1 VTAVATAPR
10 ASKQEVE
17 PEYVLRLFIAGFT
30 QRSQRAIDNLRKIC
44 EQHLA
49 GRNRIEVVDL
59 DKSPGRARDEQIVA
73 TPTLLKVRPSPS
85 LRVIGDLSNV
95 DKVLVGLNIR

>member
-1 VTAVATAPR
+1 MTAVARAPR
-10 ASKQEVE
+10 ARSSEAE
-17 PEYVLRLFIAGFT
+17 PEYVLRLFICGLT

-59 DKSPGRARDEQIVA
+59 NQSPGLAHDEQIIA

-85 LRVIGDLSNV
+85 QRVIGDLSDV